1 MIDGSLLKYY
11 REKENLTIKDLSKK
25 MHVPKRIIENWENG
39 ISIPRE
45 SDIKIL
51 CELYG
56 IEKEDLVIEGKS
68 IKNVIISIFL
78 FVCGITVG
86 LIVDDNSIAIVLP
99 IILVVIL
106 NISLIIKVN
115 YDISKE
121 DNGPKSLFGI
131 MLEENNKKSRCK
143 YYLLESIIL
152 SASYI
157 LINIVC
163 KMLDF
168 TRFIIDIDIIDNRVV
183 NAILIWLITFVL
195 LTFLAFLIEFVFG
208 EFMVKKYYGGYHE

>member
-56 IEKEDLVIEGKS
+56 IEKEDLVIEEKS
-68 IKNVIISIFL
+68 IKNIIISIIL